1 MRYKGYIGRLLSV
14 DLGTGAFGEL
24 PLDEAS
30 AEQFIGGRGLAVSML
45 YQRLPPKAGPYD
57 EGNDLLI
64 LTGPAAGTPFPTG
77 SRLAVSTISP
87 LTGTLTTGYM
97 GGHWAPE
104 LKYAGWDGI
113 LLTGR
118 TEKPVALVIRD
129 RKVKLVDAAAQ
140 WGMDT
145 QETQAALAE
154 SHGRAVKT
162 MCIGPAGENLVRFA
176 AIAHEQHLAGRGGAG
191 AIMGHKKLKAICVEG
206 SGGVE
211 VAAPPDRFSERMRAM
226 QSTVQQDPIALRFR
240 QIGTGSGIPKKN
252 GIGALP
258 TRNFQTGTF
267 EHAGAYGPEPL
278 KALIRRFESCAQC
291 PISCGSVVEFDY
303 GGAPVVS
310 ERLEHESHWSLGPLC
325 DIGDLKATLKANDS
339 CDRLGMDTVSAGV
352 TIAFA
357 MEARQN
363 GLLTDSELD
372 GLDLSWGNAAL
383 LEPLLQ
389 RIARR
394 EGIGD
399 LLADGVRLVAERLNH
414 GSQHYAMHV
423 KGLELSAFEPRAF
436 TGMGL
441 NFATASRGAD
451 HNRAFTI
458 AAEFYGILGDLDRF
472 EHQGK
477 ARMVKDLQDYSAVI
491 DSIIACMF
499 TIDFGTDVGLFS
511 EAINLITGM
520 EIDRTEYYRIGERIN
535 NLERLFNLRQG
546 LDQRDDSLPPRIREE
561 AAGSAGDLAA
571 PLDIGDMLEEYY
583 SLRGWDHRGVPTP
596 ERLAALG
603 LSGAN
608 WPAARVGQ
616 P

>member
-1 MRYKGYIGRLLSV
+1 MRYKGYIGKLLNI
-14 DLGTGAFGEL
+14 DLSTGAVGEL
-24 PLDEAS
+24 PLPEAW
-30 AEQFIGGRGLAVSML
+30 AEQFIGGRGLAVCML
-45 YQRLPPKAGPYD
+45 YQRLPHAVQAYD

-64 LTGPAAGTPFPTG
+64 LTGPAAGTSFPTG

-118 TEKPVALVIRD
+118 AEKPVALLITDDKAR
-129 RKVKLVDAAAQ
+129 LVDAAAL

-145 QETQAALAE
+145 QETQAALAD
-154 SHGRAVKT
+154 SHGHAMKT
-162 MCIGPAGENLVRFA
+162 MCIGPAGENLVRYA
-176 AIAHEQHLAGRGGAG
+176 AIAHEQHLVGRGGAG
-191 AIMGHKKLKAICVEG
+191 AVMGHKKLKAVCVQG

-211 VAAPPDRFSERMRAM
+211 VAAPADRFSDRMRAM

-240 QIGTGSGIPKKN
+240 QIGTASGIPKKN

-258 TRNFQTGTF
+258 TRNFQSGTF
-267 EHAGAYGPEPL
+267 DHVGEYGPEPL
-278 KALIRRFESCAQC
+278 KALIRRYESCAQC

-303 GGAPVVS
+303 GGDRVLS

-325 DIGDLKATLKANDS
+325 DIGDLKATLKANDT

-363 GLLTDSELD
+363 GLLQDSELD
-372 GLDLSWGNAAL
+372 GLDLGWGNAAL
-383 LEPLLQ
+383 LDPLLQ

-399 LLADGVRLVAERLNH
+399 LLAEGVRLVAERLDH

-423 KGLELSAFEPRAF
+423 KGMELPAFEPRAF

-477 ARMVKDLQDYSAVI
+477 AELVRELQDYSAVI

-499 TIDFGTDVGLFS
+499 TIDFSTDVELFC

-520 EIDRTEYYRIGERIN
+520 SLDRSEYYRIGERIN

-546 LDQRDDSLPPRIREE
+546 LGFGDDTLPPRIRQE
-561 AAGSAGDLAA
+561 AAASAGDRAA
-571 PLDIGDMLEEYY
+571 PLDISRMLQEYY
-583 SLRGWDHRGVPTP
+583 TLRGWDDRGVPTP
-596 ERLAALG
+596 GRLAALG
-603 LSGAN
+603 LSGLVGG
-608 WPAARVGQ
+608 VGQ